1 METLRYKGK
10 LKLYLQL
17 PLYMTLL
24 FVIGDACLFFYNMQ
38 TALWIAGFI
47 AVYGLAI
54 CIFYSMHRSKF
65 EREIVDYAIHYGM
78 VQKELLNN
86 FKVPYVLLDGSGKI
100 MWMNAEFAK
109 TVDKDLAYR
118 KSITT
123 IFPEITRESLEKAEK
138 TSFDM
143 NVELGEKKYRAS
155 IEKMEFPAADE
166 DSEIESLVD
175 TLDSLIAVILFD
187 ETDYILTKQA
197 NQDQHMVAGLLY
209 IDNYDEVFESI
220 DPAKQSLL
228 LALIERKLT
237 KYFQKADAVMR
248 RMEKDKYF
256 IFFQYKYLAM
266 MEEDNFSILE
276 DIRTVK
282 MGNDMEITISL
293 GLGLNGD
300 RYTQNAQYAHT
311 AIDIALARGGAQVVV
326 KDNNTVSYYGAYG
339 REVERNTRVKARVKA
354 SALRELMESRD
365 NVIIMGHSLSDADC
379 LGAAIGVYVAA
390 RELGKPTNIVLNT
403 ITSTMR
409 PIVETFTENEDYP
422 KDLFVTSDQAI
433 NLVDDKTL
441 VMIVDTNRPNYVECP
456 ELLKK
461 SKNIVVFDH
470 HRIGEDVIEEP
481 ILSYIEPYASSASEM
496 VAEVLQYF
504 SDKIELN
511 PTEADCIFAGILI
524 DTNNF
529 MTKTGVRTF
538 EAAAFL
544 RRNGAE
550 VTRVRKMLREDMD
563 TYKAR
568 AEIVRNATVYKNYF
582 AFSVCEPGEDI
593 ESPTVLGA
601 MAANELLNIVGIK
614 ATFVITNYKDL
625 TYVSSRSIDE
635 INVQMIMQR
644 LGGGGHMNVAG
655 AQITDSS
662 VDQVISDIQAILDE
676 MLEKGEIKI
685 V

>member
-166 DSEIESLVD
+166 NSEIESLVD

>member
-86 FKVPYVLLDGSGKI
+86 FKVPYVLLDGTGKI

-138 TSFDM
+138 SSFDM

-166 DSEIESLVD
+166 SSEIQSLVD
-175 TLDSLIAVILFD
+175 TLDSLVAVILFD